1 MGPTVL
7 ALAPAKLN
15 LALSVGPPGVD
26 RMHPIA
32 SWMVTVDLHDDL
44 HLTRLP
50 EASLSRY
57 AILWHADAKRRS
69 DIDWSITKDLAV
81 RAHLALQEHVGRSLP
96 VQLKMEKR
104 IPVGG
109 GLGGGSSD
117 AAAMLHGLNELFAL
131 GLSVDELAG
140 IAGGLGSDVAF
151 LVHGGSA
158 VVEGLGERVERH
170 DAPPDL
176 HVVLAF
182 PSVPC
187 PTGAVYGA
195 FDRAIPANGVRVDPA
210 RVRSLV
216 RPRIAPDACFN
227 DLASPALAV
236 APTLRDDLDE
246 LSALAERPAH
256 VSGSGSTLF
265 VVCDDPLHAAA
276 LAEASTATLG
286 LPAVAAKAIGR
297 PPVTVPPPASPAG
310 PHSA

>member
-44 HLTRLP
+44 LITRLP
-50 EASLSRY
+50 EESLSRY
-57 AILWHADAKRRS
+57 AILWHADAKRRT

-81 RAHLALQEHVGRSLP
+81 RAHCALQEAVGRPLP
-96 VQLKMEKR
+96 IQLKMEKR

-117 AAAMLHGLNELFAL
+117 AAAMLHGVNELFGL
-131 GLSVDELAG
+131 GLSVDELAA
-140 IAGGLGSDVAF
+140 IASGLGSDVAF

-158 VVEGLGERVERH
+158 IVEGLGERVERH
-170 DAPPDL
+170 AAPPDL

-195 FDRAIPANGVRVDPA
+195 FDRAAGDRHARVDPA

-216 RPRIAPDACFN
+216 APRIAPGACFN
-227 DLASPALAV
+227 DLAAPAMAV
-236 APTLRDDLDE
+236 APSLRDDLDE
-246 LSALAERPAH
+246 LSTLAERPAH

-276 LAEASTATLG
+276 LAEASTHRLG
-286 LPAVAAKAIGR
+286 LPAVAAKAIAR
-297 PPVTVPPPASPAG
+297 PSVTVPPPTSRP
-310 PHSA
+310 SS